1 MPTFSHFQRHGVNP
15 TSLLQ
20 RKRAGTLA
28 SLISSGLRPRTAD
41 AGEILTGLFT
51 LFCTARA
58 HNAGGWECCDT
69 GQARI
74 LISVTMGSDMPGQG
88 SLHQCR
94 DSAQRWLAHLDLA
107 YNDLQ
112 NAGAKLLGFL
122 GQCPVPSAGVP
133 SSQRLS

>member
-1 MPTFSHFQRHGVNP
+1 MPTFSHFQGHGVLP
-15 TSLLQ
+15 TSLLE

-28 SLISSGLRPRTAD
+28 SLIPSDLRFRTTD
-41 AGEILTGLFT
+41 AGEILTDLFT

-69 GQARI
+69 RQARI

-94 DSAQRWLAHLDLA
+94 DSAQHAHLDLA